1 MSQLNTPLV
10 SEVSRYLPQHD
21 PINTKHFL
29 LQVIPLIDDLHA
41 WLKDVAAAGTNHLA
55 VCHAAQRGISA
66 LNKYYSLTDESHIS
80 RFGLF
85 LHPMYKTEYMRAQEW
100 PASWIATYVP
110 LSRSQSRL
118 PNSYFAHRSL
128 DLIRGVWKKYTPK
141 AQAPALTQAADPT
154 SLRSRLNQYKTQMR
168 TATTAATIDQLESYP
183 AQEPLSCK
191 DPLQWWQEKHAVW
204 LELAQMAMDY
214 LSIPATS
221 VDVERAFSYGRR
233 TISLYRHSLSSDTIR
248 ASIVFGNRCIEGL
261 VDDNELVEMIKAKAG
276 RGGRPQRVVSED
288 EDSHSEG
295 EGDDEDEDES
305 RVDGAEEDNFTE
317 GTEVAYLDEN
327 MVLW

>member
-1 MSQLNTPLV
+1 
-10 SEVSRYLPQHD
+10 SRHY
-21 PINTKHFL
+21 PINPKHLF

-55 VCHAAQRGISA
+55 VRHAAQQGISA

-80 RFGLF
+80 RFGLL

-100 PASWIATYVP
+100 PASWIAV
-110 LSRSQSRL
+110 
-118 PNSYFAHRSL
+118 SL
-128 DLIRGVWKKYTPK
+128 DLIRGVWKKYAPK
-141 AQAPALTQAADPT
+141 AQAPALAQATDPT

-168 TATTAATIDQLESYP
+168 TATTTATLDQLECYL
-183 AQEPLSCK
+183 AQEPLSCE
-191 DPLQWWQEKHAVW
+191 DPLQWWEEKRAVW
-204 LELAQMAMDY
+204 PELAKMAFDY

-233 TISLYRHSLSSDTIR
+233 TVSLYRHSLSSDTIR

-261 VDDNELVEMIKAKAG
+261 VDDNELVAMIKAKAG
-276 RGGRPQRVVSED
+276 RAGRPRQAVSED

-295 EGDDEDEDES
+295 EGEDEDEDEDEN
-305 RVDGAEEDNFTE
+305 RVDGAEEDGFAE

-327 MVLW
+327 MIL